1 MTRYT
6 CQRMRAIEGGDIEG
20 AARTFALRVARKK
33 FGPKGECRS
42 LYLRTDLGAIGASF
56 EAFIGILHVSGAT
69 LGERYRFTVLRD
81 GEVTERM

>member
-6 CQRMRAIEGGDIEG
+6 CERMRAIEGGTIEG

-42 LYLRTDLGAIGASF
+42 LYLRTDLGAIGASSRYS
-56 EAFIGILHVSGAT
+56 SGSCTAVV
-69 LGERYRFTVLRD
+69 RR
-81 GEVTERM
+81 

>member
-6 CQRMRAIEGGDIEG
+6 CERMRAIEGGTVEG

-42 LYLRTDLGAIGASF
+42 LYLRTDLGAIGASL
-56 EAFIGILHVSGAT
+56 EVFIGHGSGAT
-69 LGERYRFTVLRD
+69 LRERYRVHGPAGG
-81 GEVTERM
+81 GEVIERI